1 MASFEDRSHFN
12 ASEFDQPD
20 EMSDHL
26 ISLLDMARAAA
37 GVPFVITSS
46 FRERTVGKSAHE
58 YGLAVDIDIMP
69 LDESRQR
76 KLIVAAL
83 LAAGFTRIGIYYS
96 DNAGH
101 VHADIGDTVDPDK
114 WRPDHMWVKKS
125 RPLA

>member
-1 MASFEDRSHFN
+1 MANFDDRTHFKAAEF
-12 ASEFDQPD
+12 ASPD
-20 EMSDHL
+20 DMSDHL

-46 FRERTVGKSAHE
+46 YRSRTDGASAHE

-69 LDESRQR
+69 LDESHQR
-76 KLIVAAL
+76 MRIVRAL
-83 LAAGFTRIGIYYS
+83 LAAGFTRVGIYYS

-114 WRPDHMWVKKS
+114 WAPDVMWVKKS
-125 RPLA
+125 RKLA